1 VTRGGCGLLPQVD
14 DPVLSASAGP
24 ETGGA
29 AGDMAASAAR
39 PASGLSGT
47 RRRRIWRTVAAYGVE
62 WAIEYVGRRNRK
74 GLQVT
79 SEDEGLDQPRDL
91 RSRDHALSVLAR
103 VGIRGAQADELL
115 SGIKFPA
122 PLTEILA
129 HLGKYGIDMDS
140 MTDEMGGSP

>member
-1 VTRGGCGLLPQVD
+1 
-14 DPVLSASAGP
+14 
-24 ETGGA
+24 
-29 AGDMAASAAR
+29 MAASAAR
-39 PASGLSGT
+39 PASGLNGTDGAASGVLSQ
-47 RRRRIWRTVAAYGVE
+47 RM
-62 WAIEYVGRRNRK
+62 
-74 GLQVT
+74 T

-91 RSRDHALSVLAR
+91 RSRDHALGVLAR

-140 MTDEMGGSP
+140 MTDKMGGSP